1 MAYRHLILGA
11 GNMVRALLPNFISVA
26 KESDESEFFVFTPSG
41 TKAKKFAE
49 DFDVS
54 WIESLEDLRNQH
66 IDFIWCGFKPQ
77 QLMEVAK
84 EVEFLSHPYLTI
96 VSLLAGVDSTSL
108 ASALGSEEVIRIM
121 PNTPAQVGLGVNAL
135 YKSKRVHQDKWK
147 YFWDAFNTK
156 GINTVFEKEDDIDI
170 ITPFSGSGP
179 AYFFEIARILISDL
193 ERRGIDKKLA
203 HQMIAG
209 TIEGAGKMLV
219 QNDDAQE
226 LRENVTS
233 KKGVTFEALESLKES
248 NLEKIFNIAMERAY
262 QRTLEL
268 KGNK

>member
-11 GNMVRALLPNFISVA
+11 GNMVRALLPNFIQEA
-26 KESDESEFFVFTPSG
+26 KNSDESEFFVFTPSG
-41 TKAKKFAE
+41 VKAQQFAD
-49 DFDVS
+49 DFG
-54 WIESLEDLRNQH
+54 IQRITSLDELRNQH

-77 QLMEVAK
+77 QLIQVAG
-84 EVEFLSHPYLTI
+84 EIEFLTHPYLTI
-96 VSLLAGVDSTSL
+96 ISLLAGTD
-108 ASALGSEEVIRIM
+108 ASALSNSLGSDQIIRIM

-135 YKSKRVHQDKWK
+135 FKSKTVHLDKWN
-147 YFWDAFNTK
+147 YFWNAFSTK
-156 GINTVFEKEDDIDI
+156 GINTVFVNEDDIDT

-179 AYFFEIARILISDL
+179 AYFFEIARILITDL

-209 TIEGAGKMLV
+209 TIEGAGRMLV
-219 QNDDAQE
+219 LNDDAQT
-226 LRENVTS
+226 LRNNVTS
-233 KKGVTFEALESLKES
+233 KNGVTFEALESLKES
-248 NLEKIFNIAMERAY
+248 KLEEIFNKAMERAF